1 MKMKNRLKAALW
13 GAFYGDAYALG
24 AHWLY
29 DTQEISK
36 AELKKGG
43 FNDPLA
49 KYHAGKRAGDFT
61 HYGDQMLW
69 LLEAVANEDDFSL
82 QGFSKAWQAKMS
94 KYQGYID
101 GASKHTLNALN
112 EGKSSLGCG
121 SDSHD
126 LSVVGRMM
134 PLIYAYHNDM
144 DKMMEFVK
152 LHTVFTHMSRSL
164 VESAAYFNELILAVS
179 LGADICRAVE
189 EIALAYSDTLQ
200 EWVAQGVDK
209 AESESIEAIKALGQ
223 SCSVEGGFAAVVYLL
238 MRFTDFQ
245 EAMEANVLAGGD
257 SAARGMIVGAVLGA
271 HGGMEVLPFNYN
283 AMNDA
288 DAIAKYI
295 EMIDAKNA

>member
-1 MKMKNRLKAALW
+1 MKNRLKAALW

-29 DTQEISK
+29 DTHQISRSQFDTK
-36 AELKKGG
+36 Q
-43 FNDPLA
+43 FNDPLSD
-49 KYHAGKRAGDFT
+49 YHPGKKAGDFT

-69 LLEAVANEDDFSL
+69 LLDAIAHDDDFNV
-82 QGFSKAWQAKMS
+82 QKFSELWRARMQDYS
-94 KYQGYID
+94 GYVD
-101 GASKHTLNALN
+101 GASKHTLEAL
-112 EGKSSLGCG
+112 EAGKSSLGCG
-121 SDSHD
+121 SSSHD

-134 PLIYAYHNDM
+134 PLVYAYHHDI
-144 DKMMEFVK
+144 DKMMEYVK
-152 LHTVFTHMSRSL
+152 LHTVFTHMSREL

-179 LGADICRAVE
+179 LGADVSRSIE
-189 EIALAYSDTLQ
+189 EIALAYSETLQ
-200 EWVAQGVDK
+200 KWVAAGIEA
-209 AESESIEAIKALGQ
+209 AEHHEPIEAIKRLGQ

-238 MRFTDFQ
+238 VRFSDFQ

-271 HGGMEVLPFNYN
+271 AGGMEVLPYNYK

-288 DAIAKYI
+288 NLIEQYI